1 MIYNAQYPLVA
12 PDFVFSPED
21 EDFHPLLFGDR
32 GRTRFEMGSLCN
44 WNIKDP
50 SRLLLVV
57 NELRFRFI
65 YFFMVITH
73 FIQYIYWLYSFF
85 FVKEKVFRLSEE
97 ASCRA

>member
-21 EDFHPLLFGDR
+21 EEFHPLLVEDQGDK
-32 GRTRFEMGSLCN
+32 RFEITSLCN

-57 NELRFRFI
+57 HELRLTDSGF
-65 YFFMVITH
+65 YGH
-73 FIQYIYWLYSFF
+73 FGQ
-85 FVKEKVFRLSEE
+85 
-97 ASCRA
+97 